1 MRQATWAKEERMLTG
16 GGLMQPQNARPRH
29 AHGLSRRQLLQ
40 AGLAASATLSAW
52 PCSRPP
58 TLWSA
63 AAGPPKRG
71 GILRVRGRDPV
82 HFDPHLTR
90 DGRTHSVLS
99 FVYSKLLRHKVGGD
113 VQPGTF
119 SVEPDLAER
128 WEVVD
133 DTTYIFYLRQG
144 VQWHNTPPVNGRELV
159 AEDVQFT
166 FDRFLTVEGNP
177 ERLLLE
183 AVERV
188 EVVDRYTVQFIL
200 KEPFVW
206 LLDTLASPLCTWI
219 IAPEVVKQY
228 GDLKKVETTIGTGP
242 FMLERYEPNVKTVFR
257 RHPEYFRPG
266 LPYVDGV
273 EWFIL
278 DDESTGL
285 AMYRTWQIDAG
296 PGLQWEV
303 RQADLEALKHSHPH
317 LHSQD
322 MRANNVIT
330 IWMRTDK
337 PPFTDVRVRRAISQA
352 VDRQGL
358 IEAVWMRGEPSP
370 AVPRGLA
377 QWSLPIDQLGS
388 GAKYYQYDPKEAK
401 RLLAEAGHSK
411 GLKTQLTVSS
421 GYGRDLID
429 AAQLVLRYLK
439 EVGLEAELKL
449 QEYGAYQATTGQ
461 GKFEGLALGPYAVGW
476 DADSS
481 LYGPYAPEQP
491 RNRGRVND
499 PKLAAIVQEQRRLQ
513 DPEARKQLI
522 FDMQRYA
529 AEQQYYVYLSSQVVT
544 GSWQPYVKNY
554 APNLSF
560 DFGSR
565 AAALWLDR

>member
-1 MRQATWAKEERMLTG
+1 
-16 GGLMQPQNARPRH
+16 MQPQNPRPRH
-29 AHGLSRRQLLQ
+29 AHGLSRRTLLQ
-40 AGLAASATLSAW
+40 AGLAAGVTLSAW
-52 PCSRPP
+52 PFYSRP

-63 AAGPPKRG
+63 EAGPPKRG

-90 DGRTHSVLS
+90 DGRTHTVLS

-128 WEVVD
+128 WEAVD

-144 VQWHNTPPVNGRELV
+144 VQWHNKPPVNGRELV
-159 AEDVQFT
+159 AEDVKFT

-188 EVVDRYTVQFIL
+188 EVVDRYTVQFRL

-219 IAPEVVKQY
+219 IAPEVVKHY
-228 GDLKKVETTIGTGP
+228 GDLKKVETAIGTGP

-273 EWFIL
+273 EWLVL

-285 AMYRTWQIDAG
+285 AMYRTGQIDAG

-317 LHSQD
+317 LHYQD
-322 MRANNVIT
+322 MLANNVTT

-377 QWSLPIDQLGS
+377 RWSLPIDQLGA
-388 GAKYYQYDPKEAK
+388 GAKYYQYDPKEAR
-401 RLLAEAGHSK
+401 RLLAEAGHPK
-411 GLKTQLTVSS
+411 GFKTQLTVSS
-421 GYGRDLID
+421 GYGRDLVD

-439 EVGLEAELKL
+439 EVGIEAELKL

-461 GKFEGLALGPYAVGW
+461 GKFEGLAMGPYAVGW
-476 DADSS
+476 EADSS
-481 LYGPYAPEQP
+481 LYGPYAPDQP

-499 PKLAAIVQEQRRLQ
+499 PKLAAMVQEQRRLQ

-544 GSWQPYVKNY
+544 GSWQPYVRNY
-554 APNLSF
+554 APNLTF